1 MKKERYPTGHPIRIT
16 ENFKDI
22 SEYFGLAKIKILAP
36 RGLRIPV
43 LPDRS
48 TGQLVFSLCYSCS
61 VKKQKICDHS
71 ENERAF
77 TGTWVTVEIEEALK
91 QGYKIL
97 KIYEVLNYETS
108 SKYDPNTRT
117 GGLFTSY
124 INQFL
129 KMKAEA
135 SGYPPG
141 ITTDSLKEKYINDY
155 LLVEGILLDKENI
168 KYNEGMRAI
177 AKLMLNSF
185 WGRFGMQT
193 NKSQFKFIRNTS
205 EWFSLISDPRYV
217 VVDVDFTHK
226 NYLQVYYVEKND
238 YYESIADVNVVIA
251 CFTCAYGRLK
261 MLFELTKLD
270 DRVLYMDTDSI
281 IFLSK
286 PGYYEPKLGD
296 YLGDFTDEI
305 NKQGEGDFIQKFVS
319 GGAKNYAFITKNGI
333 SKAIVKGFS
342 LNNVAIQSINYDSME
357 KIVTED
363 QNETLTV
370 EQLVF
375 NRDKINWKNSTC
387 VINKKYRFFF
397 TKRCM
402 LNNYSTLPWG
412 Y

>member
-1 MKKERYPTGHPIRIT
+1 M
-16 ENFKDI
+16 
-22 SEYFGLAKIKILAP
+22 
-36 RGLRIPV
+36 
-43 LPDRS
+43 
-48 TGQLVFSLCYSCS
+48 FSLCYSCS

-71 ENERAF
+71 KNERAF

-97 KIYEVLNYETS
+97 KIYEVLHYETS

-141 ITTDSLKEKYINDY
+141 ITTDLLKEKYINDY

-193 NKSQFKFIRNTS
+193 NKSQYKFIRNTS

-261 MLFELTKLD
+261 MFGELTKLD

-296 YLGDFTDEI
+296 YLGD
-305 NKQGEGDFIQKFVS
+305 
-319 GGAKNYAFITKNGI
+319 
-333 SKAIVKGFS
+333 
-342 LNNVAIQSINYDSME
+342 
-357 KIVTED
+357 
-363 QNETLTV
+363 LT
-370 EQLVF
+370 
-375 NRDKINWKNSTC
+375 R
-387 VINKKYRFFF
+387 R
-397 TKRCM
+397 
-402 LNNYSTLPWG
+402 
-412 Y
+412 

>member
-1 MKKERYPTGHPIRIT
+1 
-16 ENFKDI
+16 
-22 SEYFGLAKIKILAP
+22 
-36 RGLRIPV
+36 
-43 LPDRS
+43 
-48 TGQLVFSLCYSCS
+48 
-61 VKKQKICDHS
+61 
-71 ENERAF
+71 
-77 TGTWVTVEIEEALK
+77 
-91 QGYKIL
+91 
-97 KIYEVLNYETS
+97 
-108 SKYDPNTRT
+108 
-117 GGLFTSY
+117 
-124 INQFL
+124 
-129 KMKAEA
+129 MKAEA

-141 ITTDSLKEKYINDY
+141 ITTDLLKEKYINDY

-193 NKSQFKFIRNTS
+193 NKSQYKFIRNTS

-342 LNNVAIQSINYDSME
+342 LNNVAIQSINYDSIE

-375 NRDKINWKNSTC
+375 NRDKINWKNST
-387 VINKKYRFFF
+387 
-397 TKRCM
+397 
-402 LNNYSTLPWG
+402 L
-412 Y
+412 